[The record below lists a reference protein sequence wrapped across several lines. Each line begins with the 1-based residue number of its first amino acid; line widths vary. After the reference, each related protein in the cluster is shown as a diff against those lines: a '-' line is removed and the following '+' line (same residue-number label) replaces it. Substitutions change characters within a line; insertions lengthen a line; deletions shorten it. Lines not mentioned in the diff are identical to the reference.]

1 MENVVSIVNTREN
14 PLEFDIS
21 IQGVDD
27 NDTTVKFVI
36 ETNPVH
42 FSFICHK
49 EDGKWVV
56 VIPPLPHIERVS
68 YNFHL
73 EIVVDGYYF
82 EPYRGTLNVT
92 AEPEV
97 TAAGVHK
104 GAPMVAPVVNSV
116 EVREDD
122 SDITDDEFKS
132 LADKIINKHKNK
144 QVVKE
149 KAEPVK
155 KKAKVDKAKDKVVK
169 EAIAKFKNTPLKIEV
184 IEESG
189 AKKAYDMGLDDGKS
203 SRPKKDAEKS
213 FGPYAKDYYKGYDDG
228 KSADDAEAWKEKT
241 AAKRKGRM
249 YHESDSDT
257 TKPKHKS
264 NLAGALEKLEESPEL
279 SEQAKKVRDIVGT
292 TKH

>member
-104 GAPMVAPVVNSV
+104 TAPMVAPVVNSV
-116 EVREDD
+116 EVREEDE
-122 SDITDDEFKS
+122 DITDDEFKD
-132 LADKIINKHKNK
+132 LAEKIINKHKEK
-144 QVVKE
+144 KEVVKE
-149 KAEPVK
+149 KVETVK
-155 KKAKVDKAKDKVVK
+155 KKVDTAKEKAVK
-169 EAIAKFKNTPLKIEV
+169 EAIAKFKNTPLTEDG
-184 IEESG
+184 G
-189 AKKAYDMGLDDGKS
+189 AKKAYDMGLDDGKN
-203 SRPKKDAEKS
+203 SRPKKKAEKS
-213 FGPYAKDYYKGYDDG
+213 FGSYAKDYYKGYDDG
-228 KSADDAEAWKEKT
+228 KAAEEHEAWKEKT
-241 AAKRKGRM
+241 AAKRTGRD
-249 YHESDSDT
+249 YHESVAEV
-257 TKPKHKS
+257 KPRKS

-279 SEQAKKVRDIVGT
+279 SEQAKKVRDIVN
-292 TKH
+292 KSKP